1 MALYFSHPWEY
12 QEREPNA
19 TVETEIILEIEE
31 KGKILCLKR
40 CKDLFWIVIVT
51 SASQMG
57 PNAAE
62 KKQPK
67 P

>member
-31 KGKILCLKR
+31 KGKISCLKR
-40 CKDLFWIVIVT
+40 CKDLF
-51 SASQMG
+51 
-57 PNAAE
+57 
-62 KKQPK
+62 
-67 P
+67 